1 MRRQFFALAAFG
13 VIATGLGACARDNSS
28 TTAPKAKQT
37 AVPVA
42 TTQPAGVVTT
52 TPTTLATPGIFSP
65 VKAGVL
71 TVVTSLPGTGFW
83 DGSPSDITQIN
94 AGYEFQI
101 ATAMAA
107 KLGLKVE
114 LRNEKFEDIDAGKI
128 TNYDVILTQL
138 SINDRRKSFYDFTT
152 AYFQSD
158 QGILVRTGTS
168 VDGLD
173 TAKGLRWGIQP
184 TTTGSDYLLARV
196 QPAGKAAEY
205 TDLNQGFAD
214 VESGKIDAFLMDTAI
229 VLRRAAD
236 SGGKLVVAAQFKT
249 GELYGGALPKGSPN
263 KPTFDAI
270 LNVLAVDGSLAKFAT
285 QSLGGNP
292 NDIKYLG

>member
-1 MRRQFFALAAFG
+1 MRRQFLA
-13 VIATGLGACARDNSS
+13 IATFGLLIGGLGACARDNAS
-28 TTAPKAKQT
+28 TAPITNKST
-37 AVPVA
+37 AVPVS
-42 TTQPAGVVTT
+42 TTQPPGVAT
-52 TPTTLATPGIFSP
+52 TTLAAPSTFAPL
-65 VKAGVL
+65 KAGVL

-83 DGSPSDITQIN
+83 DGSPTDISLITG
-94 AGYEFQI
+94 GYEFQI

-107 KLGLKVE
+107 KLGLKLEV
-114 LRNEKFEDIDAGKI
+114 RNEKFEDIDAGKI
-128 TNYDVILTQL
+128 TNYDLILTQL
-138 SINDRRKSFYDFTT
+138 SINDRRKSYYDFTA

-158 QGILVRTGTS
+158 QGILVRAGTA
-168 VDGLD
+168 VGGLD
-173 TAKGLRWGIQP
+173 AAKALRWGVQP

-196 QPAGKAAEY
+196 QPAAKPAEY
-205 TDLNQGFAD
+205 SDLTLGFAD

-263 KPTFDAI
+263 KATFDAL
-270 LNVLAVDGSLAKFAT
+270 LNALAVDGSLAKFAT

-292 NDIKYLG
+292 NDIKYVG